1 MRTLIASAVTLA
13 LAVPGVAPQH
23 PRFQP
28 RAGTRVTKTFISE
41 IAMELEKSQ
50 VWFDDEEVPDD
61 EAYPFDLDV
70 ESRDEVV
77 LVDRYVTVGDG
88 RPEQLERLFESAS
101 SKSAE
106 RAHSDESDSEQETE
120 RESELAGLTV
130 TFTWDA
136 EGEEFVAAFKD
147 KGGEA
152 AWLEGLREDA
162 DLRRFLPSAA
172 IEEDATWE
180 VELLAFDDL
189 ISPGGNLVM
198 KSSDGDER
206 DVDED
211 QLRENLEGQ
220 ISAKF
225 AGKREVDGAQLD
237 VIEIEIDV
245 RTHGDVEEDE
255 DSEGGER
262 TRAFE
267 IEQKLSG
274 ELLWASELGHAHS
287 LVLEGRA
294 KYAMTV
300 EASYETDDGEAKF
313 KQRMEFAGTAR
324 HEVQFVPVDEK

>member
-1 MRTLIASAVTLA
+1 MRTFLATAATLA
-13 LAVPGVAPQH
+13 LAAPGFAPEH

-28 RAGTRVTKTFISE
+28 RAGARVTKTFTSE
-41 IAMELEKSQ
+41 IAMELEKTQ
-50 VWFDDEEVPDD
+50 VWFDDEEMPDD
-61 EAYPFDLDV
+61 EYPFELNV

-77 LVDRYVTVGDG
+77 FVDRYVEVGEG

-106 RAHSDESDSEQETE
+106 HAHSEENDSDHETE

-130 TFTWDA
+130 TFTWDD
-136 EGEEFVAAFKD
+136 ESEEFVAAFKD
-147 KGGEA
+147 KAGDA

-172 IEEDATWE
+172 VEEGATWE

-189 ISPGGNLVM
+189 ISPGGDLVM
-198 KSSDGDER
+198 KAEDGDER

-211 QLRENLEGQ
+211 ELRENLEGKV
-220 ISAKF
+220 SAKY
-225 AGKREVDGAQLD
+225 AGRREVDGVQVD
-237 VIEIEIDV
+237 VIELEVDV

-255 DSEGGER
+255 DSEGGES

-274 ELLWASELGHAHS
+274 ELLWATELGHAHS

-294 KYAMTV
+294 KYTMTV
-300 EASYETDDGEAKF
+300 EATYETDDGEAKF

-324 HEVQFVPVDEK
+324 HEVKFVPVDEE